1 MASIWPI
8 IILQFACQRRAPHG
22 KLINQLWSI
31 AYHVLF
37 MQSIRPGPE
46 ITEPIRSEATRS
58 ESIRSEFYSI
68 RYGVVLCLASVTC
81 TSVIKRR
88 LILIIFLKNLPSSC
102 LASLRL
108 CSARFGSVWFGSPRA
123 EGNQATCSWVWL
135 IYESSTFFF
144 SLALGVIWFFISIC
158 NT

>member
-8 IILQFACQRRAPHG
+8 IILQFACQRRAPYG

-102 LASLRL
+102 LLLHFVCARL
-108 CSARFGSVWFGSPRA
+108 GSVQFGSVHQVLKAIKRPVHEFGSFTSRVHFSSPLP
-123 EGNQATCSWVWL
+123 WV
-135 IYESSTFFF
+135 
-144 SLALGVIWFFISIC
+144 
-158 NT
+158 

>member
-8 IILQFACQRRAPHG
+8 IILQFACQRRAPTG

-37 MQSIRPGPE
+37 MQASRPGPE
-46 ITEPIRSEATRS
+46 ITEPIRSEVTRS
-58 ESIRSEFYSI
+58 DLIRSEFHSI
-68 RYGVVLCLASVTC
+68 RYGVVSCLASVAC
-81 TSVIKRR
+81 TLDIKRR

-108 CSARFGSVWFGSPRA
+108 CSALFGSVKVGSPGA
-123 EGNQATCSWVWL
+123 ESNLSLAHEFGAFTSRVHRMP
-135 IYESSTFFF
+135 FFF
-144 SLALGVIWFFISIC
+144 SLALDVI
-158 NT
+158 